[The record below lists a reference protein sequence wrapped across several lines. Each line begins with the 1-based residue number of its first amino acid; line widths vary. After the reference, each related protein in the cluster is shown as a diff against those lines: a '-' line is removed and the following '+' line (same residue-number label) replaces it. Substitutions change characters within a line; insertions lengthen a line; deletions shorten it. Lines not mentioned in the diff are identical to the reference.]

1 MAISKVVY
9 GGNTLIDL
17 TADTVSADKVLAGIK
32 AHGADGEAITGT
44 CAYDAD
50 TTDATVAGGRNPYGQ
65 DGICQGLEGH
75 GHNEK
80 QRRHDGSYN
89 NQSGAVYS
97 PAGVS

>member
-50 TTDATVAGGRNPYGQ
+50 TTDATVAAEITILWHMPRVT
-65 DGICQGLEGH
+65 
-75 GHNEK
+75 
-80 QRRHDGSYN
+80 QR
-89 NQSGAVYS
+89 SGYLS
-97 PAGVS
+97 ITP